1 MCPVRLGVRTP
12 PFHGGNTGSNPVPDT
27 IFLYN
32 FRIKPFVDSL
42 ATQANFLF
50 YRYIMLK
57 NFLISAAIIS
67 FSFFSIA
74 AQTPQKVTDTVLV
87 LPFENSSAN
96 LQEFNWVGESFA
108 LSLSDLLNIPGLN
121 VVDNAQRK
129 IIQQRLHIPLTNLPS
144 LATSLKLARESGAT
158 LLVFGSYRITPAQ
171 GDTAAT
177 LSVVSKIIRV
187 NEGRFLNEEMP
198 DGRRITR
205 DINLTDAL
213 GNLQTMEGQVA
224 YQILYQRDKALP
236 YSQNQLIESAN
247 KVPARAFEA
256 YIKGMLTNDVNT
268 REIYFRNAMKL
279 YSDDVVGGTYA
290 VAALELGHLYL
301 GENKRSDAVSAF
313 EQVIYANKECN
324 EQNAGSPAIQT
335 CDDESYAEASFYIG
349 LIHWQEGNLEQAMAV
364 LQPLAD
370 DLKLTSVYNALGA
383 IAVQRSRTEK
393 KNEAEAAA
401 NLNKG
406 QNFLKLAAESSP
418 ENQNVRFNY
427 GLSLF
432 LNGNYVQAA
441 EEMRKVIADRANDG
455 EAFFVLAK
463 SLGQLKDAAASD
475 ADNQARKFLT
485 AGNRYA
491 NLETEWTKSKALA
504 SIAMRVEQPKR
515 KDFVSVVLSRRNEAP
530 VAASASESD
539 RMLEQ
544 ARAEFKNGNDEAAM
558 VILRRILASE
568 PMSAE
573 SYLILGKIHLRRG
586 DIDQA
591 VSSFKT
597 ALFWDNRKIDA
608 HIALGKIAFER
619 GFCLQ
624 VTNYAASA
632 AEIDP
637 ENPDVIALKRSAER
651 CSK

>member
-1 MCPVRLGVRTP
+1 
-12 PFHGGNTGSNPVPDT
+12 
-27 IFLYN
+27 
-32 FRIKPFVDSL
+32 
-42 ATQANFLF
+42 
-50 YRYIMLK
+50 MLK
-57 NFLISAAIIS
+57 NFLITAAIIT
-67 FSFFSIA
+67 FSFISAA

-108 LSLSDLLNIPGLN
+108 LSLSDLLKIPGLN

-129 IIQQRLHIPLTNLPS
+129 IIQQRLRIPLTNLPS

-247 KVPARAFEA
+247 KVPPRAFEA
-256 YIKGMLTNDVNT
+256 YIKGMLTSDPST

-279 YSDDVVGGTYA
+279 YSDDVPGGIYA
-290 VAALELGHLYL
+290 DAGLELGHLYL
-301 GENKRSDAVSAF
+301 GQNKKSDAISAF
-313 EQVIYANKECN
+313 EQVISANKQCN
-324 EQNAGSPAIQT
+324 EQNAGSPAVQN

-349 LIHWQEGNLEQAMAV
+349 LMQWQEGNLEQAMAV

-370 DLKLTSVYNALGA
+370 DLKLTSVYNTLGA

-406 QNFLKLAAESSP
+406 EDFLKLASESAP
-418 ENQNVRFNY
+418 DNQNVRFNY
-427 GLSLF
+427 ALTLYLS
-432 LNGNYVQAA
+432 GNNVEAA
-441 EEMRKVIADRANDG
+441 EEMRKVIEAKPNDG

-463 SLGQLKDAAASD
+463 SLNELKDPKAAE

-491 NLETEWTKSKALA
+491 NLETEWTKSKTLNG
-504 SIAMRVEQPKR
+504 IAMRVEQPKR
-515 KDFVSVVLSRRNEAP
+515 KDFVSVVLSQKNTPA
-530 VAASASESD
+530 VAAAANETD
-539 RMLEQ
+539 RMLDQ
-544 ARAEFKNGNDEAAM
+544 ARAEYKNGNDEAAM
-558 VILRRILASE
+558 TILRRILASE

-608 HIALGKIAFER
+608 HIALGKIALER

-632 AEIDP
+632 AEIDA
-637 ENPDVIALKRSAER
+637 ENPDVIALQRSAER